1 MENQEFGMNKKEEYG
16 IYVGKKL
23 AKRSPKSGVPLWRWT
38 LVKRVDSPP
47 TDEEIRQAIRQEGGN
62 MGYAM
67 RLVPRPW
74 KKVSE
79 TIKLV

>member
-1 MENQEFGMNKKEEYG
+1 MEEYG

-38 LVKRVDSPP
+38 LVKRVSSKPSPA
-47 TDEEIRQAIRQEGGN
+47 DIKAAIKAKAGN

-67 RLVPRPW
+67 RLKPRPW
-74 KKVSE
+74 KKVSD
-79 TIKLV
+79 TIKA

>member
-1 MENQEFGMNKKEEYG
+1 MEEYG

-23 AKRSPKSGVPLWRWT
+23 AKRSPKSGIPLWRWT
-38 LVKRVDSPP
+38 LVKRINKKPSTSDIK
-47 TDEEIRQAIRQEGGN
+47 EAIKDKNGD

-67 RLVPRPW
+67 RLKPRPW

-79 TIKLV
+79 TIKA

>member
-1 MENQEFGMNKKEEYG
+1 MEEYG

-38 LVKRVDSPP
+38 LVKRVTKKPSNAD
-47 TDEEIRQAIRQEGGN
+47 IKAAIASKSGN

-67 RLVPRPW
+67 RLKPRPW
-74 KKVSE
+74 KKVSP
-79 TIKLV
+79 TVKA

>member
-1 MENQEFGMNKKEEYG
+1 MVTTSTTEEYG

-38 LVKRVDSPP
+38 LVKKVSKKPSDADIK
-47 TDEEIRQAIRQEGGN
+47 TEITAKSGN

-67 RLVPRPW
+67 RLKPRPW
-74 KKVSE
+74 KKVSQ
-79 TIKLV
+79 TIKL

>member
-1 MENQEFGMNKKEEYG
+1 MEEYG

-23 AKRSPKSGVPLWRWT
+23 AKRSPKSGVPLWRWV
-38 LVKRVDSPP
+38 LVKRTNKKP
-47 TDEEIRQAIRQEGGN
+47 TNEEIKKEIINHKGD

-67 RLVPRPW
+67 RLKPRPW

-79 TIKLV
+79 TIKA

>member
-1 MENQEFGMNKKEEYG
+1 MEEYG

-23 AKRSPKSGVPLWRWT
+23 AKRSAKSGVPLWRWT
-38 LVKRVDSPP
+38 LVKRVTSKPSTAD
-47 TDEEIRQAIRQEGGN
+47 IKAQIKAKNGN

-67 RLVPRPW
+67 RLKPRPW

-79 TIKLV
+79 TIKA

>member
-1 MENQEFGMNKKEEYG
+1 MEEQIEEYG

-23 AKRSPKSGVPLWRWT
+23 AKRSHKSGVPLWRWT
-38 LVKRVDSPP
+38 LVKRVNTPP
-47 TDEEIRQAIRQEGGN
+47 TDSEIKKIIRQEGGN

-67 RLVPRPW
+67 RLKPRPW

-79 TIKLV
+79 TIKII